1 MVNHALLLVN
11 LGSPNSP
18 KVQDVKSY
26 LKEFL
31 MDRYVIDLPWPI
43 RRLLVAMILMKRPE
57 LSSHAYQSIWWKE
70 GSPLRVL
77 SERLQRMMQMHWQH
91 GTVVM
96 AMRYGQPS
104 IESVLLTLVKQ
115 DVKEI
120 TLAPLYP
127 QFAESTIT
135 TVVE

>member
-57 LSSHAYQSIWWKE
+57 LGLE
-70 GSPLRVL
+70 
-77 SERLQRMMQMHWQH
+77 
-91 GTVVM
+91 
-96 AMRYGQPS
+96 
-104 IESVLLTLVKQ
+104 
-115 DVKEI
+115 
-120 TLAPLYP
+120 
-127 QFAESTIT
+127 
-135 TVVE
+135 